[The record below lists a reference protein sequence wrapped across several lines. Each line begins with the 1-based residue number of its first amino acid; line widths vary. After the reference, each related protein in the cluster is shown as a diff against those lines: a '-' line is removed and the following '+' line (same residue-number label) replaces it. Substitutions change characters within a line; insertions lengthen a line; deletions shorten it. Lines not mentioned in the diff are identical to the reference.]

1 MAGPTKE
8 NVYTLLGTIQI
19 EGDAKKS
26 RRAFSIIA
34 SLLLVLENNPFNHLL
49 YIPRD
54 FQNGK
59 VRLCNSKIV
68 EVRPFLVEI

>member
-1 MAGPTKE
+1 MVKGVAGLFFE
-8 NVYTLLGTIQI
+8 L

-26 RRAFSIIA
+26 RRAFSIIT
-34 SLLLVLENNPFNHLL
+34 SLIFFLQKNPFNHLI
-49 YIPRD
+49 YIPRR

-68 EVRPFLVEI
+68 GAKSFLVEI